1 MARAG
6 GAVER
11 AWSQGSYRMEVWMT
25 GAAARSLLFLH
36 DTDVLVSG
44 ECQPS
49 RFGAAVGTC

>member
-44 ECQPS
+44 EGQPTC
-49 RFGAAVGTC
+49 FGAAGGKC